1 MPREESKGWLKNH
14 ITIEEAKE
22 LGLTQ
27 IVKQLETDKA
37 LRESLGMRPLQD
49 EIKNPTKLRAGRPNT
64 KSSTLD
70 TSRKLIRVNPNKL
83 T

>member
-1 MPREESKGWLKNH
+1 MSRPESKGWIKTH

-27 IVKQLETDKA
+27 IVKQLEIDKA

-49 EIKNPTKLRAGRPNT
+49 EIKNPTRLRAGRP
-64 KSSTLD
+64 KVSTSLRP
-70 TSRKLIRVNPNKL
+70 SKLIRTNFNNL